1 MVRKGPVGLEE
12 AAGGVDRQPLEH
24 RRQHRA
30 GHAVCRVD
38 DDPEGLDRLDVHEGE
53 HLLHIGGPDV
63 VRLDAA
69 AGARLR
75 AARDLQGAVSD
86 IEQARCSADRQR
98 AAADDLHAGV
108 VLRIVGGGNGDA
120 TVELQIADR
129 EIEHLGADEAKLEDV
144 GSSVRGPVAHRCGH
158 RGARHAHVV
167 SDRDLLGLELLDE
180 GAADRIGALLV
191 ELRGVDAT
199 DVVCL

>member
-1 MVRKGPVGLEE
+1 MIFAPGSFSSS
-12 AAGGVDRQPLEH
+12 
-24 RRQHRA
+24 
-30 GHAVCRVD
+30 
-38 DDPEGLDRLDVHEGE
+38 
-53 HLLHIGGPDV
+53 
-63 VRLDAA
+63 DAA
-69 AGARLR
+69 SKAVTKSP
-75 AARDLQGAVSD
+75 GAVSD

-158 RGARHAHVV
+158 RGARHA
-167 SDRDLLGLELLDE
+167 
-180 GAADRIGALLV
+180 
-191 ELRGVDAT
+191 
-199 DVVCL
+199 